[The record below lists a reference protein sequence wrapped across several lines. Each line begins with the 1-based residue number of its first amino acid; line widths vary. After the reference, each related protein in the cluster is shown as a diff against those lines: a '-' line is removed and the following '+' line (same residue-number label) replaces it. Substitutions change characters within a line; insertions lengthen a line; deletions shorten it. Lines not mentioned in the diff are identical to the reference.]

1 MKPFYSFLIGL
12 AAGAV
17 LGGWAGARTAR
28 PQADAPPA
36 ATAVV
41 RHDTV
46 RVRDTVR
53 VPVPTP
59 VKEYVIRTVRDTVR
73 LAAAPLTDST
83 ALAALPLTRR
93 VYADSTFRAVVSG
106 YRPQLDSLA
115 VFPVRQVVTEQ
126 VVVTRTVRKPARFS
140 LGLQVGYG
148 TDFRRHGPYVGIGL
162 QWNWINVR

>member
-1 MKPFYSFLIGL
+1 MQTDGTTAADGTVTVSVGSNDGDAARRGL
-12 AAGAV
+12 V
-17 LGGWAGARTAR
+17 
-28 PQADAPPA
+28 
-36 ATAVV
+36 VV
-41 RHDTV
+41 RSG
-46 RVRDTVR
+46 
-53 VPVPTP
+53 
-59 VKEYVIRTVRDTVR
+59 TVRDTVR

-106 YRPQLDSLA
+106 YRPRLDSLA

-162 QWNWINVR
+162 QWNWAIPLPP